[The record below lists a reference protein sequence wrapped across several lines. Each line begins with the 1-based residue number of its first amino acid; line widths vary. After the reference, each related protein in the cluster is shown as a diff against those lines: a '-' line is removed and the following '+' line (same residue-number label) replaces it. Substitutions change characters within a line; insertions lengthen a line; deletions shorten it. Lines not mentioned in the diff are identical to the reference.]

1 VTGRFVVPAGCATP
15 VQNRLSGV
23 ERRRTVC
30 DMLRKF
36 RLTRRSMTRTGVVLV
51 AAIGL
56 VVGAVAVPANAAER
70 QASVDTVRPTHSYSV
85 PANGY
90 VALGD
95 SFTSGQGAPPYDH
108 GACLHSRYGSFPTFA
123 ALLSRYRLTAN
134 LACSGA
140 DIAAVGAQVALV
152 PANTAVITVTVGGID
167 AGSDRVLAACAPDPT
182 SAACISAVVTAQ
194 AALPT
199 LAPKLVALYHAIA
212 AKAPHARVIVLGYPR
227 LFNPG
232 VDAPLGDAVNVASD
246 ALDAVIH
253 GAVVAA
259 ADQRVSY
266 VDVNPQFANHGIG
279 ARVPYIN
286 LTTSTLLAQA
296 NFHPNYLGN
305 LLAYPAALRPYG
317 L

>member
-1 VTGRFVVPAGCATP
+1 
-15 VQNRLSGV
+15 
-23 ERRRTVC
+23 
-30 DMLRKF
+30 MLRNS
-36 RLTRRSMTRTGVVLV
+36 RLTRRSLTRAGVVLV

-56 VVGAVAVPANAAER
+56 VAGAVAVPANAADR
-70 QASVDTVRPTHSYSV
+70 HASVDTVRSAHSLSA

-95 SFTSGQGAPPYDH
+95 SFTSGQGAPPYDR

-134 LACSGA
+134 LGCSGA
-140 DIAAVGAQVALV
+140 DIAAVGAQAALV

-167 AGSDRVLAACAPDPT
+167 AGSDQVLAACAPDPT
-182 SAACISAVVTAQ
+182 SLTCAGAIATAQ

-199 LAPKLVALYHAIA
+199 LAPKLVGLYHAIA
-212 AKAPHARVIVLGYPR
+212 ARAPHARVLVLGYPR
-227 LFNPG
+227 LFAPG
-232 VDAPLGDAVNVASD
+232 ADAPLGDAVNAASD

-253 GAVVAA
+253 GAVVATA
-259 ADQRVSY
+259 EQRVSY